1 MQNPVVAICK
11 EKGITLAELAIMS
24 QMSGPHVYQFR
35 NGYAKRLRGRVL
47 EVLVSLG
54 YEREELVAQY
64 AEWRN
69 EQLQELAK
77 KHIG

>member
-1 MQNPVVAICK
+1 MQNPVVAACK

-24 QMSGPHVYQFR
+24 QVSGSHVYQFR
-35 NGYAKRLRGRVL
+35 NGFTKKLGGRVL

-54 YEREELVAQY
+54 FERKELVTQY
-64 AEWRN
+64 AKWRN
-69 EQLQELAK
+69 ERLLELAK